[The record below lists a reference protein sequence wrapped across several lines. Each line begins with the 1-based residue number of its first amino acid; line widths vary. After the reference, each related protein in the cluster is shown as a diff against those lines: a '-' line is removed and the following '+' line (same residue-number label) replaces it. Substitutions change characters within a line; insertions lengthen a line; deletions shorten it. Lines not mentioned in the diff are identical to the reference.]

1 MFFYEFCEIF
11 ENTFFY
17 KTSLVAATNIN
28 TISRTT
34 AWNIEDRIL
43 DQVNLCTTAFKKFEE
58 IWSA

>member
-11 ENTFFY
+11 KNTFFY
-17 KTSLVAATNIN
+17 KTPLVAATNIN
-28 TISRTT
+28 TIPRTT

>member
-11 ENTFFY
+11 KNTFFY
-17 KTSLVAATNIN
+17 KTPLVAATNIN